1 MLVQQCYQNQKEFR
15 MKESV
20 LKKYAKLAVEVG
32 VNVQEGQTLVV
43 NAPVEAVTFV
53 RHVVEAAYNAKAG
66 YVYVRWNDDKTSKLS
81 YQHANIDRLK
91 RVDSW
96 FVDQYKTFVD
106 ENACALSIYAP
117 SPGLLADV
125 DGKRVSSVQKEM
137 QKAIGFYREHMMAN
151 KSQWSLV
158 SVPTLDWAKKIFP
171 NETQEKATEKLWDSI
186 LAAVRVSQDNDPVA
200 EWKTHNENL
209 ARINNKLNDYQF
221 EKLHFTNS
229 LGTDLE
235 VGLVDNHRWAGG
247 QEHAQNDVV
256 FNPNIPTEE
265 TFTMPHKVKTNGVVF
280 ATKPLNYQ
288 GRLIEDFTLTF
299 KDGKVIEAHA
309 KKEQEALDTLL
320 NTDEGSR
327 YLGEVALIS
336 HDSPISNTN
345 ILFYNTLFDE
355 NASCHLALG
364 RAYPMNVQHGLEINE
379 EQLKKVGMNFSM
391 NHEDFMFGSADMK
404 IVGIKK
410 DKEVVLFEKGNFI
423 I

>member
-1 MLVQQCYQNQKEFR
+1 MEQQCYQNRKDIK

-20 LKKYAKLAVEVG
+20 LRKYARLAVEVG
-32 VNVQEGQTLVV
+32 VNVQPNQTLVI
-43 NAPVEAVTFV
+43 NAPTEAAEFA
-53 RHVVEAAYNAKAG
+53 RYCVEAAYQAKAG
-66 YVYVRWNDDKTSKLS
+66 YVYVRWNNDAISKLS

-96 FVDQYKTFVD
+96 FVDQYQTFID

-125 DGKRVSSVQKEM
+125 DSSRVQQVQKEL
-137 QKAIGFYREHMMAN
+137 QQAIQFFREYMMAN
-151 KSQWSLV
+151 KAQWSLV
-158 SVPTLDWAKKIFP
+158 SVPTAAWAAKIYP
-171 NETQEKATEKLWDSI
+171 DKTQEDAIEALWEAI
-186 LAAVRVSQDNDPVA
+186 LEAVRVSEDNDPVTLW
-200 EWKTHNENL
+200 EKHNQTL
-209 ARINNKLNDYQF
+209 HRINKQLNDYQF
-221 EKLHFTNS
+221 DHLHFTNS
-229 LGTDLE
+229 LGTDLK
-235 VGLVDNHRWAGG
+235 VGLVKNHRWAGG
-247 QEHAQNDVV
+247 QEKAQNGAV

-265 TFTMPHKVKTNGVVF
+265 TFTMPDRLRVNGSVR

-299 KDGKVIEAHA
+299 KDGKVVEFDA
-309 KKEQEALDTLL
+309 KKERETLETLL

-364 RAYPMNVQHGLEINE
+364 RAYPMNVEGGLEMDE
-379 EQLKKVGMNFSM
+379 EQLKAAGMNFSM
-391 NHEDFMFGSADMK
+391 NHEDFMFGSADMR
-404 IVGIKK
+404 IVGVTQAQEEIVIF
-410 DKEVVLFEKGNFI
+410 DQGNFVI
-423 I
+423 

>member
-1 MLVQQCYQNQKEFR
+1 MNEKL
-15 MKESV
+15 

-32 VNVQEGQTLVV
+32 VNVQKDQTLVI
-43 NAPVEAVTFV
+43 NAPVEAAEFV
-53 RHVVEAAYNAKAG
+53 RYVVDAAYQAQAG

-81 YQHANIDRLK
+81 YQHANLDRLK
-91 RVDSW
+91 KVDEW
-96 FVDQYKTFVD
+96 VVNQYQSFVD

-125 DGKRVSSVQKEM
+125 DGERVSAVQKEM

-158 SVPTLDWAKKIFP
+158 SVPTQDWAKKIFP
-171 NETQEKATEKLWDSI
+171 NETTENGIKKLWEAI
-186 LAAVRVSQDNDPVA
+186 LSAVRVSEDNDPVA
-200 EWKTHNENL
+200 QWKQHNENL
-209 ARINNKLNDYQF
+209 ARINKKLNDYQF
-221 EKLHFTNS
+221 DVLHFTNA
-229 LGTDLE
+229 LGTDLK

-247 QEHAQNDVV
+247 MEHAQNNAV

-265 TFTMPHKVKTNGVVF
+265 TFTMPHAKKTNGKVV

-299 KDGKVIEAHA
+299 KDGKVVEAIA
-309 KKEQEALDTLL
+309 LKEQATLDTLL

-364 RAYPMNVQHGLEINE
+364 RAYPMNVEGGLEKNE
-379 EQLKKVGMNFSM
+379 EQLKEVGMNFSM

-404 IVGIKK
+404 IVGIKD
-410 DKEVVLFEKGNFI
+410 DKEVVIFENGNFI